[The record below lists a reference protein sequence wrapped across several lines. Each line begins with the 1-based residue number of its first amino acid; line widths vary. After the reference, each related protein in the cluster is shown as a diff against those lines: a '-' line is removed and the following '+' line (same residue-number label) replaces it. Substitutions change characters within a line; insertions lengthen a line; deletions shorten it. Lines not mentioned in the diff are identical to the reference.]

1 MFPFAG
7 MPRPAQ
13 IIAEVLPMTHF
24 MRLIRGVILRGAD
37 LSDLASELA
46 TLGVFIVVAMTFAV
60 LRFAK
65 RLD

>member
-1 MFPFAG
+1 
-7 MPRPAQ
+7 
-13 IIAEVLPMTHF
+13 MTHF

-46 TLGVFIVVAMTFAV
+46 ILGVFIAVAMTFAV